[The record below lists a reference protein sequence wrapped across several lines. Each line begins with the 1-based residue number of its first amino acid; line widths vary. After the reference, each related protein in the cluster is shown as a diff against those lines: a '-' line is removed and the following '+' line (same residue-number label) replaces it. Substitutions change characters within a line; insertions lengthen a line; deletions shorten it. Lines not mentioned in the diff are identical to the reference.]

1 LLDKKGEK
9 QKEEESTE
17 RGGRACLR
25 DGCSDLRALFLEGRR
40 SKGPLEEKHGR
51 IVQNG
56 SHSPLDRAPRSLN
69 AGMKEDGRRRNRKQK
84 GERRSILVV

>member
-1 LLDKKGEK
+1 LTKKEK
-9 QKEEESTE
+9 SKKKKKVQN
-17 RGGRACLR
+17 GGRACLR